1 VTEKNI
7 LRNILRLAIILFA
20 CALPA
25 SAQFLGYTSPQT
37 VNQNVFTNANCATSP
52 LKSANLQNV
61 GQSIH
66 IVTYSVSGD
75 SATNIVRVMGGT
87 DGVNFSQISDDGM
100 GLASAFSGTLV
111 GYGSYPFIQV
121 WVVGGNSGCVAT
133 INYQGTSVGAT
144 NPGTGSVDVTAYQKL
159 VFLAQ
164 QAGTSTST
172 NFLPPYGNMGG
183 VLLFLGGST
192 PAGSTITIQ
201 GNSGGPT
208 FTFTTP
214 ANNNASFVVP
224 SMPVSNVTVSYNS
237 GGASS
242 SPFSLIYIFAKPG
255 NLPILPQCEKTAI
268 INTAAA
274 GPTSII
280 AATGSAIVRVCSI
293 SVSSATAEA
302 VDFQQGTGTNCATG
316 NSQLT
321 GLNHLAA
328 NTPLVESFPGGG
340 LLSLPSNAVC
350 IHLSGANQTDGTIT
364 YSQY

>member
-1 VTEKNI
+1 MTR
-7 LRNILRLAIILFA
+7 LFRHILRLAAILFCFA
-20 CALPA
+20 PGA

-37 VNQNVFTNANCATSP
+37 VNQNVFTSVGCAASP

-66 IVTYSVSGD
+66 IVTYSVSGG
-75 SATNIVRVMGGT
+75 SSPTIVRIMGGT
-87 DGVNFSQISDDGM
+87 DGVNFTQISDEGM
-100 GLASAFSGTLV
+100 GTTSTFSGTLI

-144 NPGTGSVDVTAYQKL
+144 NPATGSVDVTTYQKL
-159 VFLAQ
+159 VFLGQA
-164 QAGTSTST
+164 AGTSTST
-172 NFLPPYGNMGG
+172 DFLVPYGNMGG
-183 VLLFLGGST
+183 VMVFLGSST
-192 PAGSTITIQ
+192 PSGSTITIQ
-201 GNSGGPT
+201 GDSGGPL

-214 ANNNASFVVP
+214 ANNNANFVVP
-224 SMPVSNVTVSYNS
+224 NMPVSRVTLAYNS

-242 SPFSLIYIFAKPG
+242 SPFSLIYIFSKPG

-274 GPTSII
+274 GPTQII
-280 AATGSAIVRVCSI
+280 AASGSASVRVCSI
-293 SVSSATAEA
+293 SVSSGTAEA
-302 VDFQQGTGTNCATG
+302 VDFQQGTGTNCGTG

-328 NTPLVESFPGGG
+328 NTPFVESFPVGG
-340 LLSLPSNAVC
+340 LLSGTSNMVC